1 MLPKKH
7 RLKTKTEFDLV
18 YKQGKSL
25 RTRYFGLY
33 YLSGRERKD
42 IPMSFE
48 LPRFGFVAS
57 KKVGG
62 AVKRNRAKRLL
73 REAVRD
79 ELPKL
84 SKNFEAVFIAYD
96 SAPGA
101 EFPKISEEVKKAFNL
116 VGLYAPSNL

>member
-7 RLKTKTEFDLV
+7 RLKTKTEFDFV
-18 YKQGKSL
+18 YKKGKSL
-25 RTRYFGLY
+25 RTRYFAFF
-33 YLSGRERKD
+33 YLSGLERKD

-57 KKVGG
+57 KKVGS

-73 REAVRD
+73 REAVSE

-84 SKNFEAVFIAYD
+84 QKNFEAVFVAYD
-96 SAPGA
+96 SVPEA
-101 EFPKISEEVKKAFNL
+101 EFLKVSEEIKKIFNTAE
-116 VGLYAPSNL
+116 LYAPSKL